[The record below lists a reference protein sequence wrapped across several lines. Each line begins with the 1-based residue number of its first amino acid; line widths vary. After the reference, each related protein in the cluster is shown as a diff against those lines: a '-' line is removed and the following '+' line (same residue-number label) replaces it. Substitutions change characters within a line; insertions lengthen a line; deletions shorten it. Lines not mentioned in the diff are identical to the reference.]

1 MHVHIIMVQICSY
14 TGPIYVAHV
23 HFLEVLVALLKYL
36 LSSKMATEKVN
47 MMWTLVPVEIEKV
60 GREIPS
66 SLSPASLKLVHQQL
80 T

>member
-36 LSSKMATEKVN
+36 LSSKMETEKVN
-47 MMWTLVPVEIEKV
+47 MMWILVPVEIEKV
-60 GREIPS
+60 ECEIPP
-66 SLSPASLKLVHQQL
+66 SLYPASVKLVHQQL
-80 T
+80 M